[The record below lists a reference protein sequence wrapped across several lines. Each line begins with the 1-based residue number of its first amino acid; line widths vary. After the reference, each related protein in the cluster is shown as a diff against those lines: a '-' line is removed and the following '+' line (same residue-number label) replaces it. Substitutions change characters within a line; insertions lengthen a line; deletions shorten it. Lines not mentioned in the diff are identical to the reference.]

1 MHFSRYLSWGG
12 PRWQA
17 SARAAL
23 MTAPFLIAA
32 FGLLVKIPPEVQFFS
47 GGFLTAWNSLCL
59 AILAP
64 YVALAFVGMGA
75 LLVSP
80 LADED
85 IYLDTADLLVL
96 QFFGGAALCSL
107 IGVCLGAAGLLFPW
121 ITVPFLTA
129 IIACYLA
136 RQLAR
141 PSSGHWT
148 PSTAAE
154 WLLVG
159 MLGLSALVLL
169 LVKGVVLDATRG
181 DIPQLYLPLLAD
193 LQNRH
198 TLWLNPDEPKLF
210 WFLLG
215 RGHGADMLLVSFAGP
230 MAHQVLSVVYLL
242 SITALVHR
250 IAARLTR
257 GWILPGCA
265 TLIAMW
271 SSFIGLETGRFHYET
286 GAFLLFVCWGG
297 LLYATTKVRV
307 IFRALVPAVISIA
320 IMIPQAAIIAAAFL
334 MAGAGAGWFAHGP
347 RGMVRPLVVAAIGLG
362 TAALSLLV
370 NQIYLGIA
378 EVNPIGVFMPL
389 INVERFRQI
398 SSLDLMVY
406 VNNAQGIKYAGFSM
420 LDVVAAAHRFWTV
433 LSGLFFAA
441 NFWAYP
447 VFIVACA
454 ALLGVRRPQ
463 GNGPFA
469 IGLGLSLLAVVC
481 LITLTSHGSLERMLA
496 FRSVATPLIAIA
508 VIVPL
513 AGVFRRYRLQN
524 HVGSLPA
531 ATIAICLAA
540 LVATV
545 VARSQGEITRA
556 RVGGALAYVTG
567 RIGLVGTS
575 PSFDDLDPRRCLEV
589 SRHVPSGW
597 HILPVNSA
605 LRFLPT
611 CAESPLLPSGRV
623 VDTLHPVFLPDYGDV
638 LLGPPPL
645 SIAALRRHE
654 VNAFYIESNRLD
666 FWAHGQS
673 PLFDPDSMQRN
684 LDVLH
689 VGADYILLTWKG
701 LGVQMSD
708 AQVAA
713 ITELRNRSRVTGGSK
728 EYWEGIAVLA
738 AWRSRQH
745 STKHEE

>member
-1 MHFSRYLSWGG
+1 MHSGKRWSWGG
-12 PRWQA
+12 WRT
-17 SARAAL
+17 SARAGL

-32 FGLLVKIPPEVQFFS
+32 LGLLIKVPPEVQFFS
-47 GGFLTAWNSLCL
+47 GGPLVAWNSLCL
-59 AILAP
+59 AVLAP
-64 YVALAFVGMGA
+64 YVAIAFVGMGA
-75 LLVSP
+75 LLVNR
-80 LADED
+80 LDEGND
-85 IYLDTADLLVL
+85 LDAADLLVL
-96 QFFGGAALCSL
+96 QFFGGAALCVL

-121 ITVPFLTA
+121 ITIPFLTG
-129 IIACYLA
+129 IIAWH
-136 RQLAR
+136 LAR
-141 PSSGHWT
+141 PSRGRWI
-148 PSTAAE
+148 PSTAAK

-159 MLGLSALVLL
+159 LIGLSAVVLL

-198 TLWLNPDEPKLF
+198 TLWLDPEQPKLF

-215 RGHGADMLLVSFAGP
+215 RGHGADMLLVSFGGP
-230 MAHQVLSVVYLL
+230 TAHQILSVVYLL
-242 SITALVHR
+242 SIAALVHR
-250 IAARLTR
+250 MAVRLTT

-265 TLIAMW
+265 ALIAMW

-286 GAFLLFVCWGG
+286 GAFLLFVCWAGP
-297 LLYATTKVRV
+297 LYATTKARV
-307 IFRALVPAVISIA
+307 IFRALVPTVMSIA
-320 IMIPQAAIIAAAFL
+320 IMVPQAAIIATAFL

-347 RGMVRPLVVAAIGLG
+347 RGIVRPLGVAAIGLG

-398 SSLDLMVY
+398 SSLELMVY

-420 LDVVAAAHRFWTV
+420 RDIVAAFGRLREVLWSLFFGTNFWT
-433 LSGLFFAA
+433 
-441 NFWAYP
+441 YP
-447 VFIVACA
+447 AFIVACA
-454 ALLGVRRPQ
+454 AVLRVRRPQ
-463 GNGPFA
+463 GNGPFVV
-469 IGLGLSLLAVVC
+469 GLALCLLAVIS

-496 FRSVATPLIAIA
+496 FRSVATPLIAISI
-508 VIVPL
+508 IVPL
-513 AGVFRRYRLQN
+513 ADLFRRRQLQLRL
-524 HVGSLPA
+524 VSLPSA
-531 ATIAICLAA
+531 MVTIALAA

-545 VARSQGEITRA
+545 VARSQGEITRV
-556 RVGGALAYVTG
+556 RMQGALAFVTG

-575 PSFDDLDPRRCLEV
+575 PSFDDLDPRRCREV
-589 SRHVPSGW
+589 SSHVPADW

-638 LLGPPPL
+638 LLGPAPI
-645 SIAALRRHE
+645 SIAALRRHN
-654 VNAFYIESNRLD
+654 VNAFYIESDRLD

-673 PLFDPDSMQRN
+673 PLFDSDSMPRN

-701 LGVQMSD
+701 LGAPISD
-708 AQVAA
+708 EQVAA
-713 ITELRNRSRVTGGSK
+713 ITALRNRSRVTGPGK
-728 EYWEGIAVLA
+728 DYWDGIATLA
-738 AWRSRQH
+738 AWRSRQD
-745 STKHEE
+745 STEK